1 MKIYKND
8 TEFIDADV
16 TDSSYRYRAIRGDNT
31 LTLYF
36 SSPTHVEIPVGSWTE
51 FQSQRY
57 ELTQPENFK
66 KHSTRNFEYTLVM
79 EGEQARLKRYK
90 FRDTTSGRL
99 KFSYTAKP
107 QEHLKML
114 VGNLN
119 SREFSENTSENLL
132 WKVGDSIDSVEKVI
146 SYNHTSCWDALNQMA
161 DTFETEWEIDGRT
174 IHLRKVEYNKDTEQE
189 KPLVLS
195 YGKGNGFK
203 SGVGRSN
210 ADNSNPVEVLFVQG
224 GNKNIDSSTYGNSV
238 LLLPQEQQLEY
249 EGRTYVVDKEG
260 LSIRRADT
268 ELKTGMED
276 SLDCGHIYP
285 HREGTV
291 SKVESIEKDDLY
303 DFIDESIP
311 ESLDYNKYLL
321 EGESITIIFQE
332 GMLVG
337 KEFEVNYVHPERR
350 FEIVPQD
357 FDGQQMPNKNF
368 KPEVGQKYAVF
379 GIGMPENYLRDD
391 ETQSGASWDMF
402 REAAKFL
409 YENEKPRFSFT
420 GELDG
425 LWSKSDWT
433 NIGGKIKLGGYVL
446 FSDNQFQPEGMQI
459 RIVGIKDFIN
469 NPYSPT
475 IELSNVTVG
484 GTVSSQL
491 KKVDSNEVVV
501 EELHRDALQFTKRRY
516 RDVQETMKM
525 LEEAQLNFSNSI
537 QPLTVETMQAIVGD
551 ESLQFRFI
559 KSREEP
565 IPVTHEVR
573 YDKYKRKLM
582 ADAGVLQHMTL
593 GIDAIRPT
601 PDVDMYKYW
610 ELPEYES
617 AVLDKPEKTFYLY
630 AKVSKNGG
638 NGEFRLE
645 EQSQAMDEEDYY
657 YLLMGILNSEYEG
670 ERSFVS
676 LYGYTEI
683 LPGRITTDRIV
694 STDGSTYFD
703 LLHNEIGGRI
713 KFVSKAGE
721 DPKDLA
727 ETILG
732 INNEIDEMVVGGD
745 NLISNSS
752 VRENGGENNFA
763 IREVEVEAG
772 KEYIFSVK
780 AKANKFGGYGR
791 VSLNLQKSEVIET
804 IDFTEQVLT
813 EITFRFSPT
822 VQDTLYIASQGYV
835 PSGLAEDDE
844 EFYVEWY
851 MLLEGNTATT
861 YKESL
866 GYVTNAIK
874 HVANAIENGS
884 TIISGGL
891 ALTEL
896 LMVKD
901 SDGKIKGGISGM
913 DDDGVSF
920 FAHTDDAYEVA
931 TNYMKNKDN
940 PEANTVRPNFAVSKE
955 GHMVANRG
963 FIGNAEIVEGDL
975 RILKDSSSIII
986 TNKKI
991 SEVSVFPTGIKSE
1004 SRSVGTIFSD
1014 YVDTASIKNKSS
1026 SKSPNHPD
1034 GWVRGVIPLTDSVR
1048 RSGPYKIAIDN
1059 CELSERIM
1067 AAADVGSDSIWP
1079 RGESWATY
1087 KVYFAEFRP
1096 SGEVEK
1102 VLLEVA
1108 DEKRYVW
1115 VESGKVVEG
1124 ELIDQQRKVSGTIT
1138 TNLTQENYLGL
1149 YYEYAYGLTATP
1161 YNANNLHAWAS
1172 VHLSLDKQLTGSMLN
1187 ATYVYQQA
1195 CLCSDGII
1203 ITYDSSNKFI
1213 VSNVNGRISIKA
1225 DLPSSGMAEA
1235 GELYVED
1242 GVVKVKP

>member
-8 TEFIDADV
+8 TEFIDIDV
-16 TDSSYRYRAIRGDNT
+16 TDSSYRYRAIRGDNA

-79 EGEQARLKRYK
+79 EGEQTRLKRYK
-90 FRDTTSGRL
+90 FRDSTSGRL

-114 VGNLN
+114 VDNLN
-119 SREFSENTSENLL
+119 SREFSENASENLL
-132 WKVGDSIDSVEKVI
+132 WKVGDSVDSADKVI

-161 DTFETEWEIDGRT
+161 DTFETEWEVDGRT

-189 KPLVLS
+189 KSLALS

-249 EGRTYVVDKEG
+249 EGRTYVVDKDG

-285 HREGTV
+285 HREGAV
-291 SKVESIEKDDLY
+291 SKVEPIEKGDLY

-321 EGESITIIFQE
+321 EGESITVIFQE

-350 FEIVPQD
+350 FKIVPQD

-379 GIGMPENYLRDD
+379 GIGMPESYLRDD

-402 REAAKFL
+402 REAAKYL
-409 YENEKPRFSFT
+409 YENEEPRFSFT

-433 NIGGKIKLGGYVL
+433 NIGGKIKLGGYVF
-446 FSDNQFQPEGMQI
+446 FSDNQFQPEGIQI
-459 RIVGIKDFIN
+459 RIVGIKDFVN

-559 KSREEP
+559 QSREEP

-573 YDKYKRKLM
+573 YDKDKRKLM

-601 PDVDMYKYW
+601 PDVGMYKSW

-617 AVLDKPEKTFYLY
+617 AVLDKPENTFYLY

-638 NGEFRLE
+638 DGEFRLE
-645 EQSQAMDEEDYY
+645 EKSQAMDGGDSY

-703 LLHNEIGGRI
+703 LVKNEIGGNL
-713 KFVSKAGE
+713 KFYAKNGSLVSVNQGIE
-721 DPKDLA
+721 DA
-727 ETILG
+727 V
-732 INNEIDEMVVGGD
+732 DEVH
-745 NLISNSS
+745 I
-752 VRENGGENNFA
+752 GGENLVENGQIDEESSLYGFA
-763 IREVEVEAG
+763 TRTVNVEAMRTYVLSVEAKINQTAAG
-772 KEYIFSVK
+772 KEKV
-780 AKANKFGGYGR
+780 GR
-791 VSLNLQKSEVIET
+791 VYLHSADWARFWFIEFIET
-804 IDFTEQVLT
+804 DFVTKTLDIT
-813 EITFRFSPT
+813 PEISE
-822 VQDTLYIASQGYV
+822 TLYITSYLYPNG
-835 PSGLAEDDE
+835 GDRDGK
-844 EFYVEWY
+844 FYVQSY
-851 MLLEGNTATT
+851 MLQRGSKATAYQNAVKYLTSAIQNGSTEIIGGLSLMNQLFMKDIDGNMRAGMSGVETDNIGAWFGGT
-861 YKESL
+861 YTDAL
-866 GYVTNAIK
+866 ANL
-874 HVANAIENGS
+874 ANAIIKKDGS
-884 TIISGGL
+884 GYFAKGLFNWNTVGGL
-891 ALTEL
+891 NVGVFSVLDDRI
-896 LMVKD
+896 VVRGD
-901 SDGKIKGGISGM
+901 S
-913 DDDGVSF
+913 
-920 FAHTDDAYEVA
+920 
-931 TNYMKNKDN
+931 
-940 PEANTVRPNFAVSKE
+940 
-955 GHMVANRG
+955 
-963 FIGNAEIVEGDL
+963 GN
-975 RILKDSSSIII
+975 III
-986 TNKKI
+986 TNKTI
-991 SEVSVFPTGIKSE
+991 QDVASE
-1004 SRSVGTIFSD
+1004 SNTIRDVAKGEIECTTRNSPISLHDYTFCSINQVVPVKSTYKLHIDIDLKAIVDIRLPGAGQGYGNIRNEAYLEIESGGNLLRREYLGYFDLEVEIEDDETGSSDSKSSNIVKNFD
-1014 YVDTASIKNKSS
+1014 YVDVF
-1026 SKSPNHPD
+1026 D
-1034 GWVRGVIPLTDSVR
+1034 
-1048 RSGPYKIAIDN
+1048 
-1059 CELSERIM
+1059 
-1067 AAADVGSDSIWP
+1067 
-1079 RGESWATY
+1079 
-1087 KVYFAEFRP
+1087 
-1096 SGEVEK
+1096 
-1102 VLLEVA
+1102 
-1108 DEKRYVW
+1108 
-1115 VESGKVVEG
+1115 
-1124 ELIDQQRKVSGTIT
+1124 
-1138 TNLTQENYLGL
+1138 TNLVVRVT
-1149 YYEYAYGLTATP
+1149 LTNGQMIV
-1161 YNANNLHAWAS
+1161 NAPVSS
-1172 VHLSLDKQLTGSMLN
+1172 V
-1187 ATYVYQQA
+1187 
-1195 CLCSDGII
+1195 SDAVISGGII
-1203 ITYDSSNKFI
+1203 IEGISTTKETIVASDGFLVRQDSANEFKI
-1213 VSNVNGRISIKA
+1213 MRDNNQIRISAQGLSRDANGLEKGNFWIDNNGNLK
-1225 DLPSSGMAEA
+1225 
-1235 GELYVED
+1235 
-1242 GVVKVKP
+1242 VVT